1 MSEAPDDCSDRTSQR
16 DQTVPH
22 PGRRDL
28 HRPARPEPRGRAR
41 RILCRRRPYG
51 LRQVDH
57 PVADLGPGT
66 GQWGRGTGQRRAGYR
81 DRAGDRVHVPDRR
94 RLPVEVGPRQRRRR
108 SAVPRGT
115 QAAGPRQRPRLAAP
129 GDPVRVRRPAPAP
142 ALRRDAQAGRTRAES
157 DQRAADPADGRAVLR
172 PRRADP
178 VDHVRRTARPVG
190 AQPPDRRVHHPR
202 PGGGD
207 RARRQGRGDDRRP
220 GDDQGD
226 VPRRAAPAAQGTGD
240 PVRPE
245 VRRALP
251 PHLGVAARRGAARLR
266 PYHHRRLEGISPM
279 SQLAASAVTAPAK
292 AETVLVA
299 DPRARA
305 RARRQTIIVRVLQL
319 AVFVVF
325 VGGWELLS
333 QLKVLDPFFFGQPS
347 KIAVQMGDW
356 LNNGTEAG
364 SIWTQVG
371 VTMEE
376 ALLGFA
382 IGVVAGIV
390 CGIAL
395 GRVPMLSKIF
405 GPYIKVMN
413 SIPRI
418 VLGSIFI
425 VWLGLGLSSKVA
437 LAIVLVFFAVFFNAY
452 QGTREVDRNLVAN
465 ARILGASGRQVTTQ
479 VVLPSALTWII
490 ASLHVSFGFAL
501 IGAIVGEFLGA
512 QKGLGLLIRQ
522 AQDTFNPNAVF
533 AAMVIIAVVAL
544 VAEGL
549 IALLERVLLSW
560 RPPQLSGTE
569 L

>member
-1 MSEAPDDCSDRTSQR
+1 
-16 DQTVPH
+16 
-22 PGRRDL
+22 
-28 HRPARPEPRGRAR
+28 
-41 RILCRRRPYG
+41 
-51 LRQVDH
+51 
-57 PVADLGPGT
+57 
-66 GQWGRGTGQRRAGYR
+66 
-81 DRAGDRVHVPDRR
+81 
-94 RLPVEVGPRQRRRR
+94 
-108 SAVPRGT
+108 
-115 QAAGPRQRPRLAAP
+115 
-129 GDPVRVRRPAPAP
+129 
-142 ALRRDAQAGRTRAES
+142 
-157 DQRAADPADGRAVLR
+157 
-172 PRRADP
+172 
-178 VDHVRRTARPVG
+178 
-190 AQPPDRRVHHPR
+190 
-202 PGGGD
+202 
-207 RARRQGRGDDRRP
+207 
-220 GDDQGD
+220 
-226 VPRRAAPAAQGTGD
+226 
-240 PVRPE
+240 
-245 VRRALP
+245 
-251 PHLGVAARRGAARLR
+251 
-266 PYHHRRLEGISPM
+266 M

-305 RARRQTIIVRVLQL
+305 RARRQKIIVRVLQL
-319 AVFVVF
+319 TVFVVF

-347 KIAVQMGDW
+347 KIAVQMADW
-356 LNNGTEAG
+356 LKNGTEAG